1 MADTLNG
8 LGAGLCAHRCYPA
21 VARVTVAAGDADLD
35 QLVGVEGDVEFPQ
48 DGVGQTVLAEPNDRM
63 TVMRT
68 RSQETDLSRVQHD
81 CPPSQSSKNGARTVA
96 QERGPFDE
104 VKVDLGAIIVVA
116 VIGAPLVMWLT
127 SGAVEWILLGGYG
140 VGAGVWLYCRTRG
153 VLAAADASRR
163 ERLGGP

>member
-1 MADTLNG
+1 MADALNRFG
-8 LGAGLCAHRCYPA
+8 PRLCAHRFHPV
-21 VARVTVAAGDADLD
+21 VARGTVAAADADLD
-35 QLVGVEGDVEFPQ
+35 QFVGVEGDVELPQ
-48 DGVGQTVLAEPNDRM
+48 NGIGQTVLTEANDRM

-68 RSQETDLSRVQHD
+68 RPQETDLSRVQHE
-81 CPPSQSSKNGARTVA
+81 CPPSQSSDNGARTVA

-116 VIGAPLVMWLT
+116 VLGAPLVMWLT
-127 SGAVEWILLGGYG
+127 TGAIEWILLGGYG